1 MFGVTNYNVPGCL
14 NRSLLVFFFFFFL
27 KKVSYCY
34 LMRPEGRDSHCSWMA
49 AWKVGV
55 FLAAQV
61 GVGFDVGLQLVFGGL
76 ELLSVAIDGA
86 MKVARCAI
94 SDPRQ
99 PEQN

>member
-1 MFGVTNYNVPGCL
+1 
-14 NRSLLVFFFFFFL
+14 
-27 KKVSYCY
+27 
-34 LMRPEGRDSHCSWMA
+34 MRPEGRDSHCSWMA
-49 AWKVGV
+49 VWKVGV

-86 MKVARCAI
+86 MKVVRCAI